1 MTNATTVVVFA
12 SQKGGSGKT
21 TLSGHL
27 AVEAQQQ
34 GDGPVALIDTD
45 PQGSLAKWWNERSAE
60 VPVFA
65 QLELHELRDGIE
77 HLRAQGF
84 RLIVVDTPPAVTS
97 SIVEVVS
104 HADLVVVPT
113 RPSPHDL
120 RAVGATVDL
129 VEYQKKPLIFVVNSA
144 TARARITSE
153 TAVALSQHGMV
164 APVTVHHR
172 VDFAASMID
181 GRTVGDVNPNSRSA
195 KEISALWLYLS
206 DRIQRL
212 KGDPEV
218 LFNGRKHSFDTEML
232 TPEPGSHKEKEIPA
246 EIAATP
252 GVAPVAAPAAA
263 PVAAPAA
270 APEPDQR
277 IQESVEARLAALLA
291 EPPVEIERR
300 QLDQGPPFREP
311 EHRASEPWVGI
322 GRRQLDQ
329 GPPLGEPERRASEPW
344 EGIERRQF
352 DQGPPL
358 GEPERRASESWD
370 GIERRNVDRGAPPG
384 VPERRQ
390 SPVFGKRGI
399 IPASDISLKRF
410 NA

>member
-27 AVEAQQQ
+27 AVEAEQQ

-45 PQGSLAKWWNERSAE
+45 PQGSLAKWWNERAAE

-65 QLELHELRDGIE
+65 QLELHELHDGIE
-77 HLRAQGF
+77 HLRSQGF
-84 RLIVVDTPPAVTS
+84 RLIVIDTPPAVTS

-232 TPEPGSHKEKEIPA
+232 TPEPGSKKEAPA
-246 EIAATP
+246 EITD
-252 GVAPVAAPAAA
+252 APEVAAEPDKRIQGSVEARLSALVAEPPVEIAAA
-263 PVAAPAA
+263 PTADPK
-270 APEPDQR
+270 PDQR
-277 IQESVEARLAALLA
+277 IQEAVAARLSALVA
-291 EPPVEIERR
+291 GPPVGIE
-300 QLDQGPPFREP
+300 
-311 EHRASEPWVGI
+311 
-322 GRRQLDQ
+322 RRQLDQ

-344 EGIERRQF
+344 EGIERRQL

-358 GEPERRASESWD
+358 GEPERRADEPWN
-370 GIERRNVDRGAPPG
+370 GIERRSVDLGAPPG

-390 SPVFGKRGI
+390 TAPVFGKRGAART
-399 IPASDISLKRF
+399 PLSEMSQKRF